1 MASNCGPI
9 GFTAGVTGS
18 KTTNI
23 GMTAN
28 WLRLEFRGTGLQPS
42 TGVVYGGDQ
51 YALSDSTSS
60 PVNKHI
66 QVKNTSGTVV
76 LEGTWTSFTG
86 NNVVWNI
93 TTNTLPSNLSVLAT
107 FGN

>member
-9 GFTAGVTGS
+9 GFAPGSTGT

-28 WLRLEFRGTGLQPS
+28 WMRLEFRGSGLQPS
-42 TGVVYGGDQ
+42 TGIAYGGDQ
-51 YALSDSTSS
+51 YSLPDSTTS

-66 QVKNTSGTVV
+66 QVKNTAGTVV

-93 TTNTLPSNLSVLAT
+93 TTNTLSTAISGLAS

>member
-9 GFTAGVTGS
+9 GFTAGVTGT
-18 KTTNI
+18 KTTTI

-28 WLRLEFRGTGLQPS
+28 WMRLEFRGSGLQPS
-42 TGVVYGGDQ
+42 TGVTYGADQ
-51 YALSDSTSS
+51 YALPDSTTS
-60 PVNKHI
+60 PVNKMI
-66 QVKNTSGTVV
+66 QVKNTAGTVV

-86 NNVVWNI
+86 NTVVWNI
-93 TTNTLPSNLSVLAT
+93 TTNTLASSVLPLAT